1 MCYGVRELI
10 RNSTL
15 GKRVRAV
22 LDDMFSPRRQD
33 CSAFGK
39 FWCMIVIPN
48 IQFTTIFLQLC
59 LKCVAI

>member
-15 GKRVRAV
+15 GKRVRGV

-48 IQFTTIFLQLC
+48 IQFTTT
-59 LKCVAI
+59 VS